1 MRSRLRWLFAGITAL
16 LVGYVLFRRSE
27 SKRTAEETR
36 RYLEQEEKLRAIA
49 ASMKQEGDAPT
60 SPPPL
65 DQSNNRPARTG

>member
-16 LVGYVLFRRSE
+16 VVGYVLFRRSE
-27 SKRTAEETR
+27 TKRTVEETR

-49 ASMKQEGDAPT
+49 ASMKQERDAPT

-65 DQSNNRPARTG
+65 DQSSNRPARTG